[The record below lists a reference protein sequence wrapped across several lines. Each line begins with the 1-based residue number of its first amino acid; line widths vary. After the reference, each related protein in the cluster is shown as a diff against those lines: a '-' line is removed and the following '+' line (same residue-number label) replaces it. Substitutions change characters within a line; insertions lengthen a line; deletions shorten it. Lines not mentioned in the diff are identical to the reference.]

1 MLISEGELAELF
13 WLTAQTFIA
22 VSLTA
27 GMPIVAEDVN
37 RRSRAIVSSYCAMVG
52 VEYVIEEP

>member
-13 WLTAQTFIA
+13 WLTAQTIIT
-22 VSLTA
+22 VSLAA